1 MDNQRTPAAKKAKQL
16 AKYLRSEQPDY
27 TYLKTVWKHLRA
39 ELGIEVPK
47 TKNRDPYIPT
57 EEEIQ
62 RYYQA
67 VWKARNVQ
75 DMVIIK
81 TLLYTGMRVSELIEI
96 KQEDVDLEQCQIHL
110 KTEAQPR
117 IVPFPVSFKEVLAIH
132 MDQAKQ
138 KKTKYLFESSW
149 KRQYS
154 DRGIRKMMAKYAE
167 EARLEKPLTPY
178 QLRYFLLRWLKQQG
192 LDDALIQPYT
202 GHVTKPSFLGGP
214 QPSREKAQEAY
225 EKVMLKFP
233 V

>member
-110 KTEAQPR
+110 KNGR
-117 IVPFPVSFKEVLAIH
+117 
-132 MDQAKQ
+132 
-138 KKTKYLFESSW
+138 
-149 KRQYS
+149 
-154 DRGIRKMMAKYAE
+154 
-167 EARLEKPLTPY
+167 
-178 QLRYFLLRWLKQQG
+178 
-192 LDDALIQPYT
+192 
-202 GHVTKPSFLGGP
+202 
-214 QPSREKAQEAY
+214 
-225 EKVMLKFP
+225 
-233 V
+233 

>member
-1 MDNQRTPAAKKAKQL
+1 MPKAKN
-16 AKYLRSEQPDY
+16 
-27 TYLKTVWKHLRA
+27 T
-39 ELGIEVPK
+39 
-47 TKNRDPYIPT
+47 DPYIPT

-67 VWKARNVQ
+67 VWKSRNVQ
-75 DMVIIK
+75 DMVIVK
-81 TLLYTGMRVSELIEI
+81 TLLYTGMRVRELIEI
-96 KQEDVDLEQCQIHL
+96 KQEDVDLEHCQIHL
-110 KTEAQPR
+110 KTEEKER
-117 IVPFPVSFKEVLAIH
+117 IVPFPFSFKEVLAIH

-167 EARLEKPLTPY
+167 EAGFEKPLTPY
-178 QLRYFLLRWLKQQG
+178 QLRYFLVRWLKNQG
-192 LDDALIQPYT
+192 LDDALIQPYS
-202 GHVTKPSFLGGP
+202 GHVTKPSFLDGP
-214 QPSREKAQEAY
+214 QLSMKKAQAAY